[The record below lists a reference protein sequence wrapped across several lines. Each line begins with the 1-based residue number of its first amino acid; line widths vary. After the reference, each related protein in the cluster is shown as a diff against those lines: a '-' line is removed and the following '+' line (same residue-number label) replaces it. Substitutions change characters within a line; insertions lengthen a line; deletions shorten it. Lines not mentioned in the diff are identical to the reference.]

1 MKPGIQLRLH
11 QQLALTPQLQQAIR
25 LLQLSQVELE
35 TELRELA
42 ETNPLLELDAPE
54 EGSESAEGEGESET
68 ATAEAEPEAAAE
80 YESEPGEERDFGG
93 EAPMPSYCGDDGSGE
108 HQDAAQ

>member
-42 ETNPLLELDAPE
+42 ETNPLLELDATE
-54 EGSESAEGEGESET
+54 ESGDTVEGETET
-68 ATAEAEPEAAAE
+68 ATDTEPEAAAE
-80 YESEPGEERDFGG
+80 YESEPWDDRELGG
-93 EAPMPSYCGDDGSGE
+93 EAPLQIGR
-108 HQDAAQ
+108 A

>member
-42 ETNPLLELDAPE
+42 ETNPLLELDPPE
-54 EGSESAEGEGESET
+54 EAGEGAEGEAET
-68 ATAEAEPEAAAE
+68 APAEAEPEASAE
-80 YESEPGEERDFGG
+80 YESEPWEERELGG
-93 EAPMPSYCGDDGSGE
+93 EAPLPSFSDDDDSPE
-108 HQDAAQ
+108 HQDAAQE